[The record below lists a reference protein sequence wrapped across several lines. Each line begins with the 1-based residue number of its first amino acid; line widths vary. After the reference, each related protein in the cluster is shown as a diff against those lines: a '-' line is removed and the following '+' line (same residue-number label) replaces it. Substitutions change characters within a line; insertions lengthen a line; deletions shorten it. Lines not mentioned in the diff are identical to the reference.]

1 MKHSGLWQ
9 LDVFMINNINITVAS
24 STCYTMF
31 GITDTSD
38 SEQLLRDFRRQK
50 ERHSS
55 TVQEER
61 EKDISQKLWKTSTLM
76 PTVRTAFRAQKFYIT
91 FIILIQKNLI

>member
-1 MKHSGLWQ
+1 
-9 LDVFMINNINITVAS
+9 
-24 STCYTMF
+24 MF

-91 FIILIQKNLI
+91 FIILIQKKSDIKKNIKNALS